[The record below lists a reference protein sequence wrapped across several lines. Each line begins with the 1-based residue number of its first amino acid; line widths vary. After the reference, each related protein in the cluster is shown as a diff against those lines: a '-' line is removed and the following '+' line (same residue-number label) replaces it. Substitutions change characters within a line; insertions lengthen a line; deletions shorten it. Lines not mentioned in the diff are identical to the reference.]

1 MVDRGLGL
9 GLGFGRGSPFRLGLG
24 LGQKDKINR
33 GTGRGFKIK
42 ISANNLKKKLVF
54 SLKMNNV
61 NLVSRQIIGII
72 LIIVESLARIGLSAS
87 LYQ

>member
-1 MVDRGLGL
+1 MIPEEIEMSSTVVDRGLGL

-42 ISANNLKKKLVF
+42 ISANNLKKTCIFTENEQCKSSF
-54 SLKMNNV
+54 KTDNRYNINNF
-61 NLVSRQIIGII
+61 
-72 LIIVESLARIGLSAS
+72 
-87 LYQ
+87 

>member
-42 ISANNLKKKLVF
+42 ISAYNLKKTCIFTENEQCKF
-54 SLKMNNV
+54 
-61 NLVSRQIIGII
+61 VSRQIIGII
-72 LIIVESLARIGLSAS
+72 IIFESLIARIGLPAS